1 MKNLKDLKIDVEKT
15 IGQRV
20 FALEARPCFE
30 YKEGIKGMQEG
41 TTFQCLSEKM
51 NYEKI
56 DVKVIGLMQ
65 LPFEFTGTPVPVEFE
80 GLEAKVWQDWSNKGE
95 VKLSISAKA
104 IRPLAAKQIKLGG
117 DKA

>member
-51 NYEKI
+51 N
-56 DVKVIGLMQ
+56 
-65 LPFEFTGTPVPVEFE
+65 
-80 GLEAKVWQDWSNKGE
+80 
-95 VKLSISAKA
+95 
-104 IRPLAAKQIKLGG
+104 
-117 DKA
+117 